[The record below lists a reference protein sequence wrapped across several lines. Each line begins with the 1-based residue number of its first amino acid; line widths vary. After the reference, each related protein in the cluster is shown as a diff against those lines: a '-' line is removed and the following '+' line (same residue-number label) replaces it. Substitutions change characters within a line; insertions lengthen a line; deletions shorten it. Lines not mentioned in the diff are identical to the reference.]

1 LISAPIYP
9 NDKTEVYKMK
19 NNRMFKNKII
29 CSVTVCIITALSV
42 FSAFAA
48 DAITINS
55 ESFSVGDTITY
66 NADLKLNSDCSGINA
81 VLTYDSDSLELDESS
96 LNVPNLGQTIANSS
110 ERGTV
115 KFVAI
120 DVENGF
126 DFKEE
131 KLLISATF
139 KIKDNA
145 TSNNIGLEIEE
156 IYDTELQEIDMES
169 CLLKETVKK
178 GEYEGDIVNPVD
190 GIEAMSENDGA
201 TVPVVSNDTSNYTD
215 NTNQTAVVWVFVGIA
230 AAVVILAVVAF
241 VYRNK
246 KLEQNNS
253 LILSD
258 EDSTEGDK
266 E

>member
-1 LISAPIYP
+1 
-9 NDKTEVYKMK
+9 
-19 NNRMFKNKII
+19 MFKNKII